1 MEASLKDSLWP
12 SVAAVLLPAALLA
25 APPAPPAEQV
35 EWVVE
40 EGSNLLL
47 RVVMEEGRKACGA
60 VLTVDPTRRR
70 VRFEGIPGELGC
82 RRVLE
87 GTFSE
92 VKTLRAQR
100 REAGFILEFDKPQDK
115 AAKLV
120 LLPLPHFKWFE
131 RQFDVKK
138 GGAEIDQALAASGG
152 AVSAG
157 PDGGDAFSFG
167 GVTGSGASAT
177 SVERVEIPK
186 DVQADTQ
193 KAVDLIRDAMG
204 RQPAPAEMLREVL
217 QGRPVDASVAELL
230 QEPGG
235 FASSPVRVRARLARA
250 GADEGFRLEEEGA
263 ALAIVP
269 EPTAEA
275 RFAAASAWIG
285 KDVEVLGRLK
295 RAADAPDGAVRGSE
309 YYLAAW
315 ECIGPDVAATAEGKP
330 VTLSVLL
337 AGMTDYEGEVVRVVG
352 RFRGRN
358 LYGDLP
364 GRSQRGTSDWV
375 IKSERAAVWVTGH
388 KPGGEGWGLNI
399 ETPGN
404 GEWLEVVGRPRV
416 RDGVAYV
423 QAMKVALV
431 AAPRG
436 ARVVPPR
443 RLLSS
448 TPTDPPSVVFSLPLE
463 GEAIETG
470 TRIVV
475 QFDRAMDEESFKER
489 VRLREEAGAEIGVQ
503 LMYDESR
510 RSLVVSPVRAPPPGR
525 RVRVELLPGIVDVDG
540 VPLAPRPGREAEGEI
555 VDVLRYDVAGS

>member
-1 MEASLKDSLWP
+1 VLWR
-12 SVAAVLLPAALLA
+12 SIATTVVLPVALLA
-25 APPAPPAEQV
+25 DTPAPKPEQV

-40 EGSNLLL
+40 EGSSLLL
-47 RVVMEEGRKACGA
+47 RVVMMEGRKVCGA
-60 VLTVDPTRRR
+60 VLTVDPARRR

-82 RRVLE
+82 RRVVE
-87 GTFSE
+87 GSFSE

-100 REAGFILEFDKPQDK
+100 RDAGFVLELEKDK
-115 AAKLV
+115 AKEAKLV
-120 LLPLPHFKWFE
+120 LLPLPHFQWFE
-131 RQFDVKK
+131 RQFQLQK
-138 GGAEIDQALAASGG
+138 GGGEIDQALAQVGG
-152 AVSAG
+152 AVSSG

-167 GVTGSGASAT
+167 GAAGSGISVS

-193 KAVDLIRDAMG
+193 KAVDLVREAMG

-217 QGRPVDASVAELL
+217 QGRPVDASVTELL

-235 FASSPVRVRARLARA
+235 FVSSPVRVRARLARA
-250 GADEGFRLEEEGA
+250 ADSEQGLRLEEEGTVI
-263 ALAIVP
+263 ALVP

-275 RFAAASAWIG
+275 RFAAAAAWVG
-285 KDVEVLGRLK
+285 QDVEVLGRLR
-295 RAADAPDGAVRGSE
+295 RAEETSGDASRRPE
-309 YYLAAW
+309 YQLIAW
-315 ECIGPDVAATAEGKP
+315 DCLGPEAAATAEGKP
-330 VTLSVLL
+330 VTLPALL
-337 AGMTDYEGEVVRVVG
+337 AGMKDYEGEVVRVVG

-358 LYGDLP
+358 VLGDLP
-364 GRSQRGTSDWV
+364 PRSQKGMGDWV

-388 KPGGEGWGLNI
+388 KPGGEGWGLSL

-431 AAPRG
+431 APPRG

-448 TPTDPPSVVFSLPLE
+448 TPTEPPSVVFSLPLE
-463 GEAIETG
+463 GEAIERG
-470 TRIVV
+470 ARIVV
-475 QFDRAMDEESFKER
+475 QFDRNMDDESFKDR
-489 VRLREEAGAEIGVQ
+489 VRIREEGGGEIGVR
-503 LMYDESR
+503 LFYDESR
-510 RSLVVSPVRAPPPGR
+510 RSVVISPLHAPSPGR

-540 VPLAPRPGREAEGEI
+540 APLAPRPGREAEGEV
-555 VDVLRYDVAGS
+555 VDVLRYDVAGG